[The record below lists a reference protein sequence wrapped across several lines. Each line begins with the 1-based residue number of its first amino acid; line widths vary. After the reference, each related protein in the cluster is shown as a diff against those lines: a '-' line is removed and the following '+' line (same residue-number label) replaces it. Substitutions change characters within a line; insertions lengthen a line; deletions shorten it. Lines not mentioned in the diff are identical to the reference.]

1 MAQRKI
7 AFPIV
12 YKQNQ
17 NEQSAAYGKYYPEA
31 YLPETLSL
39 RGLIERV
46 AFDQSVYSR
55 DIAEGVIQRLTRV
68 MVELLTGG
76 QPVKWDGLGTFTPKI
91 ESVKGGLTETQL
103 KTGSVSVRDA
113 IEGVHI
119 RFIPENEKGEELT
132 SRRMKDAI
140 TFSVEGV
147 KILTKVGVAPNQK
160 TLVTIESLEKF
171 ASRGTSS
178 GSGTEGGGSNN
189 GGGTNTGG
197 GSGSQSGNGGSEQG
211 GNSGSQSG
219 NEGGNQN
226 QGSTYA
232 LTITKSGTG
241 TASVKNDSEETIN
254 SGDTLASGAN
264 VYIAVTPATGQ
275 IPTAT
280 LNGESVSLTEND
292 GEYVG
297 TFQMPA
303 QASSLVINS
312 GSVSGGSADQN

>member
-7 AFPIV
+7 AFPVV

-17 NEQSAAYGKYYPEA
+17 NEQSSAYGKYYPEA
-31 YLPETLSL
+31 YPPETLSL

-55 DIAEGVIQRLTRV
+55 DIVKGVIQKLTRV

-91 ESVKGGLTETQL
+91 ESVKGGVTEAQL
-103 KTGSVSVRDA
+103 KAGSVNIRDA

-160 TLVTIESLEKF
+160 TLVTIETLEKF
-171 ASRGTSS
+171 ANS
-178 GSGTEGGGSNN
+178 GSSAGSEN
-189 GGGTNTGG
+189 G
-197 GSGSQSGNGGSEQG
+197 SNGGSQNGGSQNGGTQG
-211 GNSGSQSG
+211 GDNSGSQSG
-219 NEGGNQN
+219 Q
-226 QGSTYA
+226 QGDQTQQSGYA
-232 LTITKSGTG
+232 LTISKSGTG
-241 TASVKNDSEETIN
+241 TATVTHDGNAVT
-254 SGDTLASGAN
+254 SGASLN
-264 VYIAVTPATGQ
+264 EDDEVEISITPAEGKV
-275 IPTAT
+275 PTASI
-280 LNGESVSLTEND
+280 NGSSIELTED
-292 GEYVG
+292 GGVYSG
-297 TFQMPA
+297 SFAMPG
-303 QASSLVINS
+303 QASSLEIDTGTAEGGDS
-312 GSVSGGSADQN
+312 GDGIDKD

>member
-7 AFPIV
+7 AFPVV

-17 NEQSAAYGKYYPEA
+17 NEQSSAYGKYYPEA
-31 YLPETLSL
+31 YPPETLSL

-55 DIAEGVIQRLTRV
+55 DIVEGVIQKLTRV

-91 ESVKGGLTETQL
+91 ESVKGGVTETQL
-103 KTGSVSVRDA
+103 KAGSVNIRDA

-140 TFSVEGV
+140 TFTVEGV

-171 ASRGTSS
+171 ANSGSSAGS
-178 GSGTEGGGSNN
+178 GSGSNGGSNGGSQN
-189 GGGTNTGG
+189 GGT
-197 GSGSQSGNGGSEQG
+197 QSGGD
-211 GNSGSQSG
+211 NSGSQGQQGDQTQQSG
-219 NEGGNQN
+219 
-226 QGSTYA
+226 YA
-232 LTITKSGTG
+232 LQIVTSG
-241 TASVKNDSEETIN
+241 
-254 SGDTLASGAN
+254 SGSATVTHDGNTLTSG
-264 VYIAVTPATGQ
+264 
-275 IPTAT
+275 AT
-280 LNGESVSLTEND
+280 LNEDDEVEISITPAEGKVPTASINSSPLELTEDN
-292 GEYVG
+292 GVYTG
-297 TFQMPA
+297 SFAMPG
-303 QASSLVINS
+303 QASALVIS
-312 GSVSGGSADQN
+312 TGVSGDGGDGGDGLDQD

>member
-1 MAQRKI
+1 MALELNLTKNTNDAIQGTL
-7 AFPIV
+7 
-12 YKQNQ
+12 
-17 NEQSAAYGKYYPEA
+17 GKYYARVEYKGTISKA
-31 YLPETLSL
+31 ELAEHMHEHNAIYSQGLVEGILTDAAKCIRELVL
-39 RGLIERV
+39 RGYVVKIDNLGLFKATVDANGLTLEKGSKISAGRGAQRSEEDLAENPATQQFAVGDVKFIMQATGNTIIEKMND
-46 AFDQSVYSR
+46 AAKLSFTSKTK
-55 DIAEGVIQRLTRV
+55 AEVKRLTGS
-68 MVELLTGG
+68 EATDDNGG
-76 QPVKWDGLGTFTPKI
+76 
-91 ESVKGGLTETQL
+91 
-103 KTGSVSVRDA
+103 
-113 IEGVHI
+113 
-119 RFIPENEKGEELT
+119 
-132 SRRMKDAI
+132 
-140 TFSVEGV
+140 
-147 KILTKVGVAPNQK
+147 
-160 TLVTIESLEKF
+160 
-171 ASRGTSS
+171 
-178 GSGTEGGGSNN
+178 GGGSS
-189 GGGTNTGG
+189 TG
-197 GSGSQSGNGGSEQG
+197 SDTGNGGSQGGNGSEQGGNQSQG

-254 SGDTLASGAN
+254 SGDSLASGAN

-280 LNGESVSLTEND
+280 LNGESVSLSEND

>member
-7 AFPIV
+7 AFPVV

-17 NEQSAAYGKYYPEA
+17 NEQSSAYGKYYPEA
-31 YLPETLSL
+31 YPPETLSL

-55 DIAEGVIQRLTRV
+55 DIVEGVIQKLTRV

-91 ESVKGGLTETQL
+91 ESVKGGVTEAQL
-103 KTGSVSVRDA
+103 KAGSVNIRDA

-140 TFSVEGV
+140 TFTVEGV

-171 ASRGTSS
+171 ANSGSSAGSGSGSNGGSNGGSQNGGTQSGGDNSGSQGQQGDQTQQSGYALTIATS
-178 GSGTEGGGSNN
+178 GSGTATVTHDGNN
-189 GGGTNTGG
+189 LT
-197 GSGSQSGNGGSEQG
+197 SG
-211 GNSGSQSG
+211 
-219 NEGGNQN
+219 
-226 QGSTYA
+226 
-232 LTITKSGTG
+232 
-241 TASVKNDSEETIN
+241 
-254 SGDTLASGAN
+254 
-264 VYIAVTPATGQ
+264 
-275 IPTAT
+275 AT
-280 LNGESVSLTEND
+280 LNEDDEVEISITPAEGKVPTASINSSPLELTEDN
-292 GEYVG
+292 GVYTG
-297 TFQMPA
+297 SFAMPG
-303 QASSLVINS
+303 QASALVIS
-312 GSVSGGSADQN
+312 TGVSGDGGDGGDGLDQD